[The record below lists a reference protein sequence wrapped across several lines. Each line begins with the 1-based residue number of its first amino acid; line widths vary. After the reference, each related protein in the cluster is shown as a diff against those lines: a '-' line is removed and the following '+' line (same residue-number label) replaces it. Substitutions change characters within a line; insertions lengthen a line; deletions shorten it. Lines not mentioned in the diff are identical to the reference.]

1 MGAPKV
7 NITETLNGLV
17 KLTPLTNQA
26 YDFVAPNP
34 NTLNVGVLNEVYIHC
49 DTTNGQIII
58 NLPSISTLG
67 GYSAKIYIVDVVGN
81 AGTKSINVVAFIG
94 SVSPLLPVDSIN
106 TVPNIKI
113 GNNYQGVTVC
123 ILSDTQWHSS

>member
-7 NITETLNGLV
+7 NITKTLNGLV
-17 KLTPLTNQA
+17 KLTPLTNQV

-34 NTLNVGVLNEVYIHC
+34 NTLNVEVLNEVYIHC
-49 DTTNGQIII
+49 DTTNGQIQI

-81 AGTKSINVVAFIG
+81 AGTKNINIFAFIG

-113 GNNYQGVTVC
+113 GVNYQGVTLC
-123 ILSDTQWHSS
+123 ILSDTQWHSN